1 VLAGGAAVMDL
12 SALDRHE
19 HIALSLS
26 GGKDSLACLYLLRPH
41 MHRITAY
48 HRDTGDLLPEVREIV
63 AEARGMC
70 PNFVHLQGDV
80 MAWHRE
86 HGLPTD
92 LLPHSAEHIGQA
104 MGEGQRLVTRY
115 TCCYGNLMAPLFDR
129 IRADGNTLL
138 IRGTK
143 RVDMKRLPMASGDV
157 VDGLELLLPLQE
169 WSNTDVFEYLRRE
182 GAPICRIYEYVT
194 NAPECARCPA
204 WWGEKRAAYL
214 RRFHPDLFAD
224 YRTRLQAVWR
234 EIDPALVNLAA
245 ELKDMHDA

>member
-1 VLAGGAAVMDL
+1 MIDL

-19 HIALSLS
+19 RIALSLS

-41 MHRITAY
+41 LERITVY
-48 HRDTGDLLPEVREIV
+48 HLDTGDLLPEVREIV
-63 AEARGMC
+63 AEVRAMC
-70 PNFVHLQGDV
+70 PNFVHMQGDV
-80 MAWHRE
+80 IAWHRAA
-86 HGLPTD
+86 GLPTD
-92 LLPHSAEHIGQA
+92 LLPHSAEHLGQM
-104 MGEGQRLVTRY
+104 MGEGMRLVSRY
-115 TCCYGNLMAPLFDR
+115 TCCHANLMAPLLKR
-129 IRADGNTLL
+129 IMADGNTLM

-169 WSNTDVFEYLRRE
+169 WSNAEVFELLRRE
-182 GAPICRIYEYVT
+182 GAPYCRIYDHVT

-214 RRFHPDLFAD
+214 RQYHPVLYAG
-224 YRTRLQAVWR
+224 YRARLLAVWA

-245 ELKDMHDA
+245 ELREMRDVC